1 MGGLAAVLY
10 TAVLCWVVPYYLWL
24 KGLKLISPVTSVIV
38 LLTEIIIAV
47 TISTIALGEVFT
59 IVSEVGAICIIIA
72 ILLVS
77 QADIH

>member
-1 MGGLAAVLY
+1 M
-10 TAVLCWVVPYYLWL
+10 
-24 KGLKLISPVTSVIV
+24 KLISPVTSVIV